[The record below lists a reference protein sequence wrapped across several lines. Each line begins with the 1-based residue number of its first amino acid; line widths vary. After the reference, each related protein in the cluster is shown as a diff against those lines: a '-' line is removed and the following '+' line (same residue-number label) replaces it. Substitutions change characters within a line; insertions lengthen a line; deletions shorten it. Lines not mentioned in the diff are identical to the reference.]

1 MPNEATAPGAGAKRG
16 VSLTGSIS
24 FQFFSFI
31 AMLLLILLVLLNI
44 FPYVST
50 RDAVYQEKEKA
61 MESQGS
67 MLASALA
74 GLDRPDEENVAEVL
88 RLLDMQGFE
97 RVTVTDAN
105 GLAIYDTDGGSDGM
119 DAEPDL
125 KTALS
130 GKTVFRS
137 VFRDASFLSSYAIP
151 ISGQRDITGAV
162 FLRENDAE
170 RGQIL
175 RELKLQIRVIS
186 MVIALAALGMAAIYG
201 TTVLGKLRQLSNAI
215 RVVSGGDYKYR
226 MEVSGKDELAELSRE
241 FNALTA
247 YLEDTERQRR
257 RFVSDAS
264 HELKTPLAS
273 IRLLADSIVQTDNMD
288 TDTMREFVSDIGNE
302 AERLQH
308 MTEDLLSLSRM
319 DDDIKIVP
327 EPVDV
332 KKSVLDAITLLR
344 PVAAER
350 QVTLN
355 AELDDG
361 CMVLAT
367 KDNMH
372 HIVFNLLENAVK
384 YNFPEGSVTAKLHAE
399 DGNVLLT
406 VEDTGVG
413 IPEDERYNIFGRFYR
428 IDKAR
433 SREAGGSGLGL
444 SIVHDAV
451 KTHGGSIAVGANEP
465 RGSRFIVTF
474 PQYKG

>member
-1 MPNEATAPGAGAKRG
+1 MPNENAAPAGAKKIIN
-16 VSLTGSIS
+16 TGSIS

-31 AMLLLILLVLLNI
+31 AMLLAVLLVMLNV

-61 MESQGS
+61 MESQAS
-67 MLASALA
+67 TLASALT
-74 GLDRPDEENVAEVL
+74 GLERPDEENVAEVL

-97 RVTVTDAN
+97 RVTIAN
-105 GLAIYDTDGGSDGM
+105 VDGYAVYDSDG
-119 DAEPDL
+119 AGGEEVEPDL
-125 KTALS
+125 LTALE

-137 VFRDASFLSSYAIP
+137 VFRDGSFLSSYAIP
-151 ISGQRDITGAV
+151 IASARDITGAV

-175 RELKLQIRVIS
+175 RELKLQIRVLSI
-186 MVIALAALGMAAIYG
+186 VIALAALVMAGLYG

-215 RVVSGGDYKYR
+215 RIVSGGNYKYR
-226 MEVSGKDELAELSRE
+226 MEVHGKDELAELGRE

-273 IRLLADSIVQTDNMD
+273 IRLLSDSIVQTENMD
-288 TDTMREFVSDIGNE
+288 VETMREFVSDIGNE

-332 KKSVLDAITLLR
+332 KKSVLDAMALLR
-344 PVAAER
+344 PVAAEK
-350 QVTLN
+350 QVALHSD
-355 AELDDG
+355 LDDG
-361 CMVLAT
+361 CIVLAT

-384 YNFPEGSVTAKLHAE
+384 YNFPEGSVTASLHAA
-399 DGNVLLT
+399 DGSVQLT
-406 VEDTGVG
+406 VADTGVG
-413 IPEDERYNIFGRFYR
+413 IPEP
-428 IDKAR
+428 
-433 SREAGGSGLGL
+433 LL
-444 SIVHDAV
+444 SL
-451 KTHGGSIAVGANEP
+451 
-465 RGSRFIVTF
+465 
-474 PQYKG
+474 

>member
-1 MPNEATAPGAGAKRG
+1 MPNEATAPKKGAKNG
-16 VSLTGSIS
+16 VSITGSIS

-31 AMLLLILLVLLNI
+31 ALLLLILLLLLNI

-61 MESQGS
+61 MESQAS
-67 MLASALA
+67 TLASALA
-74 GLDRPDEENVAEVL
+74 GLERPDEENVAEVL

-97 RVTVTDAN
+97 RVTVTDRN
-105 GLAIYDTDGGSDGM
+105 GAAVYDTDGGDG
-119 DAEPDL
+119 
-125 KTALS
+125 S
-130 GKTVFRS
+130 
-137 VFRDASFLSSYAIP
+137 
-151 ISGQRDITGAV
+151 GAV

-186 MVIALAALGMAAIYG
+186 IVIALAALGLAAIYG

-215 RVVSGGDYKYR
+215 RVVSGGNYKYR
-226 MEVSGKDELAELSRE
+226 VEVSGKDELAELSRE

-273 IRLLADSIVQTDNMD
+273 IRLLADSIVQTENMD

-319 DDDIKIVP
+319 DDDIQIVP

-332 KKSVLDAITLLR
+332 KKSVLDAIALLR
-344 PVAAER
+344 PVAAEK

-355 AELDDG
+355 AELDDN
-361 CMVLAT
+361 CLVLAT
-367 KDNMH
+367 KDNLH

-399 DGNVLLT
+399 NGNVQLS

-451 KTHGGSIAVGANEP
+451 KAHGGSIAVGANEP
-465 RGSRFIVTF
+465 RGSVFIVTF
-474 PQYKG
+474 PQYRG

>member
-1 MPNEATAPGAGAKRG
+1 MLNESAAPAGAKKIIN
-16 VSLTGSIS
+16 TGSIS

-31 AMLLLILLVLLNI
+31 AMLLAVLLVMLNV

-61 MESQGS
+61 MESQAS
-67 MLASALA
+67 TLASALT
-74 GLDRPDEENVAEVL
+74 GLEQPDEENVAEVL

-97 RVTVTDAN
+97 RVTIAN
-105 GLAIYDTDGGSDGM
+105 VDGYAVYDSDGTGGEEV
-119 DAEPDL
+119 EPDL
-125 KTALS
+125 LTALE

-137 VFRDASFLSSYAIP
+137 VFRDGSFLSSYAIP
-151 ISGQRDITGAV
+151 IASARDITGAV

-175 RELKLQIRVIS
+175 RELKLQIRVLSI
-186 MVIALAALGMAAIYG
+186 VIALAALVMAALYG
-201 TTVLGKLRQLSNAI
+201 TTVLGKLKQLSNAI
-215 RVVSGGDYKYR
+215 RIVSGGNYKYR
-226 MEVSGKDELAELSRE
+226 MEVQGKDELAELGRE

-273 IRLLADSIVQTDNMD
+273 IRLLSDSIVQTENMD
-288 TDTMREFVSDIGNE
+288 VETMREFVSDIGNE

-332 KKSVLDAITLLR
+332 KKSVLDAMALLR
-344 PVAAER
+344 PVAAEK
-350 QVTLN
+350 QVALHSD
-355 AELDDG
+355 LDDG
-361 CMVLAT
+361 CIVLAT

-384 YNFPEGSVTAKLHAE
+384 YNFPEGSVTASLHAA
-399 DGNVLLT
+399 DGSVQLT
-406 VEDTGVG
+406 VADTGVG

-451 KTHGGSIAVGANEP
+451 KAHGGTIQVGANEP
-465 RGSRFIVTF
+465 HGSVFIVTF
-474 PQYKG
+474 PQYTG

>member
-1 MPNEATAPGAGAKRG
+1 MPNEASAPKTGARRG
-16 VSLTGSIS
+16 INTGSIS

-31 AMLLLILLVLLNI
+31 GMLLLILLLMLNI

-61 MESQGS
+61 MESQAS
-67 MLASALA
+67 TLASALA
-74 GLDRPDEENVAEVL
+74 GLEKPDEENVAEVL

-97 RVTVTDAN
+97 RVTVADRN
-105 GLAIYDTDGGSDGM
+105 GVAVYDSDEGLSGSET
-119 DAEPDL
+119 EPDML
-125 KTALS
+125 LALS

-137 VFRDASFLSSYAIP
+137 IFRDASFLSSYAIP
-151 ISGQRDITGAV
+151 ISNRLKITGAV

-186 MVIALAALGMAAIYG
+186 VVIALAALGLTAIYA

-226 MEVSGKDELAELSRE
+226 MEVSGKDELSELSRE

-273 IRLLADSIVQTDNMD
+273 IRLLADSIVQTENMD

-327 EPVDV
+327 EPVDA
-332 KKSVLDAITLLR
+332 KKSVQDAMTLLR
-344 PVAAER
+344 PVAAEK

-355 AELDDG
+355 AELEDG

-367 KDNMH
+367 KSNMH

-384 YNFPEGSVTAKLHAE
+384 YNFPGGSVTAKLRAE
-399 DGNVLLT
+399 NGNVQLT

-451 KTHGGSIAVGANEP
+451 KAHGGSIAVGANEP
-465 RGSRFIVTF
+465 QGSRFIVTF

>member
-1 MPNEATAPGAGAKRG
+1 MPNESAAPAGAKKIIN
-16 VSLTGSIS
+16 TGSIS

-31 AMLLLILLVLLNI
+31 AMLLAVLLVMLNV

-61 MESQGS
+61 MESQAS
-67 MLASALA
+67 TLASALT
-74 GLDRPDEENVAEVL
+74 GLEQPDEENVAEVL

-97 RVTVTDAN
+97 RVTIAN
-105 GLAIYDTDGGSDGM
+105 VDGYAVYDSDG
-119 DAEPDL
+119 AGGEEVEPDL
-125 KTALS
+125 LTALE

-137 VFRDASFLSSYAIP
+137 VFRDGSFLSSYAIP
-151 ISGQRDITGAV
+151 IASARDITGAV

-175 RELKLQIRVIS
+175 RELKLQIRVLSI
-186 MVIALAALGMAAIYG
+186 VIALAALVMAALYG
-201 TTVLGKLRQLSNAI
+201 TTVLGKLKQLSNAI
-215 RVVSGGDYKYR
+215 RIVSGGNYKYR
-226 MEVSGKDELAELSRE
+226 MEVQGKDELAELGRE

-273 IRLLADSIVQTDNMD
+273 IRLLSDSIVQTENMD
-288 TDTMREFVSDIGNE
+288 VETMREFVSDIGNE

-332 KKSVLDAITLLR
+332 KKSVLDAMALLR
-344 PVAAER
+344 PVAAEK
-350 QVTLN
+350 QVALHSD
-355 AELDDG
+355 LDDG
-361 CMVLAT
+361 CIVLAT

-384 YNFPEGSVTAKLHAE
+384 YNFPEGSVTASLHAA
-399 DGNVLLT
+399 DGNVQLT
-406 VEDTGVG
+406 VADTGVG

-451 KTHGGSIAVGANEP
+451 KAHGGTIQVGANEP
-465 RGSRFIVTF
+465 HGSVFIVTF
-474 PQYKG
+474 PQYTG

>member
-1 MPNEATAPGAGAKRG
+1 MPNESAAPAGAKKIIN
-16 VSLTGSIS
+16 TGSIS

-31 AMLLLILLVLLNI
+31 AMLLAVLLVMLNV

-50 RDAVYQEKEKA
+50 RDAVYQEKERA
-61 MESQGS
+61 MESQAS
-67 MLASALA
+67 TLASALT
-74 GLDRPDEENVAEVL
+74 GLERPDEENVAEVL

-97 RVTVTDAN
+97 RVTIAN
-105 GLAIYDTDGGSDGM
+105 VDGYAVYDSDGTGGEEV
-119 DAEPDL
+119 EPDL
-125 KTALS
+125 LTALE

-137 VFRDASFLSSYAIP
+137 VFRDGSFLSSYAIP
-151 ISGQRDITGAV
+151 IASARDITGAV

-175 RELKLQIRVIS
+175 RELKLQIRVLSI
-186 MVIALAALGMAAIYG
+186 VIALAALVMAALYG
-201 TTVLGKLRQLSNAI
+201 TTVLGKLKQLSNAI
-215 RVVSGGDYKYR
+215 RIVSGGNYKYR
-226 MEVSGKDELAELSRE
+226 MEVQGKDELAELGRE

-273 IRLLADSIVQTDNMD
+273 IRLLSDSIVQTENMD
-288 TDTMREFVSDIGNE
+288 VETMREFVSDIGNE

-332 KKSVLDAITLLR
+332 KKSVLDAMALLR
-344 PVAAER
+344 PVAAEK
-350 QVTLN
+350 QVALHSD
-355 AELDDG
+355 LDDG
-361 CMVLAT
+361 CIVLAT

-384 YNFPEGSVTAKLHAE
+384 YNFPEGSVTASLHAA
-399 DGNVLLT
+399 DGSVQLT
-406 VEDTGVG
+406 VADTGVG

-451 KTHGGSIAVGANEP
+451 KAHGGTIQVGANEP
-465 RGSRFIVTF
+465 HGSVFIVTF
-474 PQYKG
+474 PQYTG

>member
-1 MPNEATAPGAGAKRG
+1 MPNESAAPAGAKKIIN
-16 VSLTGSIS
+16 TGSIS

-31 AMLLLILLVLLNI
+31 AMLLAVLLVMLNV

-61 MESQGS
+61 MESQAS
-67 MLASALA
+67 TLASALT
-74 GLDRPDEENVAEVL
+74 GLEQPDEENVAEVL

-97 RVTVTDAN
+97 RVTIAN
-105 GLAIYDTDGGSDGM
+105 VDGYAVYDSDGTGGEEV
-119 DAEPDL
+119 EPDL
-125 KTALS
+125 LTALE

-137 VFRDASFLSSYAIP
+137 VFRDGSFLSSYAIP
-151 ISGQRDITGAV
+151 IASARDITGAV

-175 RELKLQIRVIS
+175 RELKLQIRVLSI
-186 MVIALAALGMAAIYG
+186 VIALAALVMAALYG
-201 TTVLGKLRQLSNAI
+201 TTVLGKLKQLSNAI
-215 RVVSGGDYKYR
+215 RIVSGGNYKYR
-226 MEVSGKDELAELSRE
+226 MEVQGKDELAELGRE

-273 IRLLADSIVQTDNMD
+273 IRLLSDSIVQTENMD
-288 TDTMREFVSDIGNE
+288 VETMREFVSDIGNE

-332 KKSVLDAITLLR
+332 KKSVLDAMALLR
-344 PVAAER
+344 PVAAEK
-350 QVTLN
+350 QVALHSD
-355 AELDDG
+355 LDDG
-361 CMVLAT
+361 CIVLAT

-384 YNFPEGSVTAKLHAE
+384 YNFPEGSVTASLHAA
-399 DGNVLLT
+399 DGSVQLT
-406 VEDTGVG
+406 VTDTGVG

-451 KTHGGSIAVGANEP
+451 KAHGGTIQVGANEP
-465 RGSRFIVTF
+465 QGSVFIVTF
-474 PQYKG
+474 PQYTG

>member
-1 MPNEATAPGAGAKRG
+1 MPNENAAPAGAKKIIN
-16 VSLTGSIS
+16 TGSIS

-31 AMLLLILLVLLNI
+31 AMLLAVLLVMLNV

-61 MESQGS
+61 MESQAS
-67 MLASALA
+67 TLASALT
-74 GLDRPDEENVAEVL
+74 GLEQPDEENVAEVL

-97 RVTVTDAN
+97 RVTIAN
-105 GLAIYDTDGGSDGM
+105 VDGYAVYDSDGA
-119 DAEPDL
+119 DGEEVEPDL
-125 KTALS
+125 LTALE

-137 VFRDASFLSSYAIP
+137 VFRDGSFLSSYAIP
-151 ISGQRDITGAV
+151 IASARDITGAV

-175 RELKLQIRVIS
+175 RELKLQIRVLSI
-186 MVIALAALGMAAIYG
+186 VIALAALVMAALYG
-201 TTVLGKLRQLSNAI
+201 TTVLGKLKQLSNAI
-215 RVVSGGDYKYR
+215 RIVSGGNYKYR
-226 MEVSGKDELAELSRE
+226 MEVQGKDELAELGRE

-273 IRLLADSIVQTDNMD
+273 IRLLSDSIVQTENMD
-288 TDTMREFVSDIGNE
+288 VETMREFVSDIGNE

-332 KKSVLDAITLLR
+332 KKSVLDAMALLR
-344 PVAAER
+344 PVAAEK
-350 QVTLN
+350 QVALHSD
-355 AELDDG
+355 LDDG
-361 CMVLAT
+361 CIVLAT

-384 YNFPEGSVTAKLHAE
+384 YNFPEGSVTASLHAA
-399 DGNVLLT
+399 DGNVQLT
-406 VEDTGVG
+406 VADTGVG

-444 SIVHDAV
+444 SIVHDAE
-451 KTHGGSIAVGANEP
+451 KAHGGTIQVGANEP
-465 RGSRFIVTF
+465 HGSVFIVTF

>member
-1 MPNEATAPGAGAKRG
+1 MPNENTSAKK
-16 VSLTGSIS
+16 LINTGSIS
-24 FQFFSFI
+24 FQFIVFI
-31 AMLLLILLVLLNI
+31 GLLLVVLLIMLNI

-61 MESQGS
+61 MESQAS
-67 MLASALA
+67 MLASALT
-74 GLDRPDEENVAEVL
+74 GLERPDEENVAEVL
-88 RLLDMQGFE
+88 RLLDMQGYE
-97 RVTVTDAN
+97 RVTIADKAGSAV
-105 GLAIYDTDGGSDGM
+105 YDSDGGGSRDGV
-119 DAEPDL
+119 EPDL
-125 KTALS
+125 LTALS

-137 VFRDASFLSSYAIP
+137 IFRDESFHSSYAIP
-151 ISGQRDITGAV
+151 IGNHKSITGAV

-170 RGQIL
+170 RGKIL
-175 RELKLQIRVIS
+175 HELQVQIRVLSI
-186 MVIALAALGMAAIYG
+186 VIAFAALAMAGVYG

-226 MEVSGKDELAELSRE
+226 IAVSGKDELAELSRE
-241 FNALTA
+241 FNELTA
-247 YLEDTERQRR
+247 RLEDTERQRR

-273 IRLLADSIVQTDNMD
+273 IRLLADSIVQTENMD
-288 TDTMREFVSDIGNE
+288 VETMREFVSDIGNE

-319 DDDIKIVP
+319 DDDIQIVP

-332 KKSVLDAITLLR
+332 KKVTLDAINLLR
-344 PVAAER
+344 PVAAEK

-361 CMVLAT
+361 CLVLAT

-384 YNFPEGSVTAKLHAE
+384 YNFPEGSVTAKLHKE
-399 DGNVLLT
+399 DDTVQLT

-451 KTHGGSIAVGANEP
+451 KAHGGSIAVGANEP
-465 RGSRFIVTF
+465 RGSRFIVSF
-474 PQYKG
+474 PAYKG

>member
-1 MPNEATAPGAGAKRG
+1 MPNESAAPAGAKKIIN
-16 VSLTGSIS
+16 TGSIS

-31 AMLLLILLVLLNI
+31 AMLLAVLLVMLNV

-61 MESQGS
+61 MESQAS
-67 MLASALA
+67 TLASALT
-74 GLDRPDEENVAEVL
+74 GLEQPDEENVAEVL

-97 RVTVTDAN
+97 RVTIAN
-105 GLAIYDTDGGSDGM
+105 VDGYAVYDSDGTGGEEV
-119 DAEPDL
+119 EPDL
-125 KTALS
+125 LTALE

-137 VFRDASFLSSYAIP
+137 VFRDGSFLSSYAIP
-151 ISGQRDITGAV
+151 IASARDITGAV

-175 RELKLQIRVIS
+175 RELKLQIRVLSI
-186 MVIALAALGMAAIYG
+186 VIALAALVMAALYG

-215 RVVSGGDYKYR
+215 RIVSGGNYKYR
-226 MEVSGKDELAELSRE
+226 MEVQGKDELAELGRE

-273 IRLLADSIVQTDNMD
+273 IRLLSDSIVQTENMD
-288 TDTMREFVSDIGNE
+288 VETMREFVSDIGNE

-332 KKSVLDAITLLR
+332 KKSVLDAMALLR
-344 PVAAER
+344 PVAAEK
-350 QVTLN
+350 QVALHSD
-355 AELDDG
+355 LDDG
-361 CMVLAT
+361 CIVLAT

-384 YNFPEGSVTAKLHAE
+384 YNFPEGSVTASLHAA
-399 DGNVLLT
+399 DGSVQLT
-406 VEDTGVG
+406 VADTGVG

-451 KTHGGSIAVGANEP
+451 KAHGGTIQVGANEP
-465 RGSRFIVTF
+465 HGSVFIVTF
-474 PQYKG
+474 PQYTG

>member
-1 MPNEATAPGAGAKRG
+1 MPNENAAPAGANKIIN
-16 VSLTGSIS
+16 TGSIS

-31 AMLLLILLVLLNI
+31 AMLLAVLLVMLNV

-61 MESQGS
+61 MESQAS
-67 MLASALA
+67 TLASALT
-74 GLDRPDEENVAEVL
+74 GLEQPDEENVAEVL

-97 RVTVTDAN
+97 RVTIAN
-105 GLAIYDTDGGSDGM
+105 VDGYAVYDSDG
-119 DAEPDL
+119 AGGEEVEPDL
-125 KTALS
+125 LTALE

-137 VFRDASFLSSYAIP
+137 IFRDGSFLSSYAIP
-151 ISGQRDITGAV
+151 IASARDITGAV

-175 RELKLQIRVIS
+175 RELKLQIRVLSI
-186 MVIALAALGMAAIYG
+186 VIALAALVMAGLYG

-215 RVVSGGDYKYR
+215 RIVSGGNYKYR
-226 MEVSGKDELAELSRE
+226 MEVHGKDELAELGRE

-273 IRLLADSIVQTDNMD
+273 IRLLSDSIVQTENMD
-288 TDTMREFVSDIGNE
+288 VETMREFVSDIGNE

-332 KKSVLDAITLLR
+332 KKSVLDAMALLR

-350 QVTLN
+350 QVALHSD
-355 AELDDG
+355 LDDG
-361 CMVLAT
+361 CIVLAT

-384 YNFPEGSVTAKLHAE
+384 YNFPEGSVTASLHAA
-399 DGNVLLT
+399 DGNVQLT
-406 VEDTGVG
+406 VADTGVG

-451 KTHGGSIAVGANEP
+451 KAHGGTIQVGANEP
-465 RGSRFIVTF
+465 QGSVFIVTF

>member
-1 MPNEATAPGAGAKRG
+1 MPNENAAPKKGAER
-16 VSLTGSIS
+16 LINTGSMS
-24 FQFFSFI
+24 FQFFLFI
-31 AMLLLILLVLLNI
+31 GTLLLILLVMLNI

-61 MESQGS
+61 MESQAS
-67 MLASALA
+67 ILASALA
-74 GLDRPDEENVAEVL
+74 GLERPDEENVAEVL
-88 RLLDMQGFE
+88 RMLDMQGFE
-97 RVTVTDAN
+97 RVTIAGRSGEAV
-105 GLAIYDTDGGSDGM
+105 YDTDGGSGGEGV
-119 DAEPDL
+119 EPDL
-125 KTALS
+125 LTALE

-137 VFRDASFLSSYAIP
+137 IFRDSSFRSSYSIP
-151 ISGQRDITGAV
+151 IMSQNDIAGAV
-162 FLRENDAE
+162 YLRETDTE

-175 RELKLQIRVIS
+175 RELKLQIRVLSI
-186 MVIALAALGMAAIYG
+186 VIALAALALTGIYG
-201 TTVLGKLRQLSNAI
+201 TTVLAKLRQLSNAI
-215 RVVSGGDYKYR
+215 RIVSGGNYKYR
-226 MEVSGKDELAELSRE
+226 MEVTGKDELAELSRE
-241 FNALTA
+241 FNGLTA

-273 IRLLADSIVQTDNMD
+273 IRLLADSIVQTENMD
-288 TDTMREFVSDIGNE
+288 VDTMREFVSDIGNE

-319 DDDIKIVP
+319 DDDIQIVP

-332 KKSVLDAITLLR
+332 KKVTQDAINLLK
-344 PVAAER
+344 PVAAEQR
-350 QVTLN
+350 VTLLSDLEDN
-355 AELDDG
+355 CL
-361 CMVLAT
+361 VLAT

-384 YNFPEGSVTAKLHAE
+384 YNFPEGSVTAKLRAE
-399 DGNVLLT
+399 NGSVQLT
-406 VEDTGVG
+406 VSDTGVG

-451 KTHGGSIAVGANEP
+451 KAHGGSIAVGANEP
-465 RGSRFIVTF
+465 QGSVFIVTF

>member
-1 MPNEATAPGAGAKRG
+1 MPNESAAPAGAKKIIN
-16 VSLTGSIS
+16 TGSIS

-31 AMLLLILLVLLNI
+31 AMLLAVLLVMLNV

-61 MESQGS
+61 MESQAS
-67 MLASALA
+67 TLASALT
-74 GLDRPDEENVAEVL
+74 GLEQPDEENVAEVL

-97 RVTVTDAN
+97 RVTIAN
-105 GLAIYDTDGGSDGM
+105 VDGYAVYDSDGTGGEEV
-119 DAEPDL
+119 EPDL
-125 KTALS
+125 LTALE

-137 VFRDASFLSSYAIP
+137 VFRDGSFLSSYAIP
-151 ISGQRDITGAV
+151 IASARDITGAV

-175 RELKLQIRVIS
+175 RELKLQIRVLSI
-186 MVIALAALGMAAIYG
+186 VIALAALVMAALYG
-201 TTVLGKLRQLSNAI
+201 TTVLGKLKQLSNAI
-215 RVVSGGDYKYR
+215 RIVSGGNYKYR
-226 MEVSGKDELAELSRE
+226 MEVQGKDELAELGRE

-273 IRLLADSIVQTDNMD
+273 IRLLSDSIVQTENMD
-288 TDTMREFVSDIGNE
+288 VETMREFVSDIGNE

-332 KKSVLDAITLLR
+332 KKSVLDAMALLR
-344 PVAAER
+344 PVAAEK
-350 QVTLN
+350 QVALHSD
-355 AELDDG
+355 LDDG
-361 CMVLAT
+361 CIVLAT

-384 YNFPEGSVTAKLHAE
+384 YNFPEGSVTASLHAA
-399 DGNVLLT
+399 DGNVQLT
-406 VEDTGVG
+406 VADTGVG

-451 KTHGGSIAVGANEP
+451 KAHGGSIAVGANEP

>member
-1 MPNEATAPGAGAKRG
+1 MPNESAAPAGAKKIIN
-16 VSLTGSIS
+16 TGSIS

-31 AMLLLILLVLLNI
+31 AMLLAVLLVMLNV

-61 MESQGS
+61 MESQAS
-67 MLASALA
+67 TLASALT
-74 GLDRPDEENVAEVL
+74 GLEQPDEENVAEVL

-97 RVTVTDAN
+97 RVTIAN
-105 GLAIYDTDGGSDGM
+105 VDGYAVYDSDGTGGEEV
-119 DAEPDL
+119 EPDL
-125 KTALS
+125 LTALE

-137 VFRDASFLSSYAIP
+137 VFRDGSFLSSYAIP
-151 ISGQRDITGAV
+151 IASARDITGAV

-175 RELKLQIRVIS
+175 RELKLQIRVLSI
-186 MVIALAALGMAAIYG
+186 VIALAALVMAALYG
-201 TTVLGKLRQLSNAI
+201 TTVLGKLKQLSNAI
-215 RVVSGGDYKYR
+215 RIVSGGNYKYR
-226 MEVSGKDELAELSRE
+226 MEVQGKDELAELGRE

-273 IRLLADSIVQTDNMD
+273 IRLLSDSIVQTENMD
-288 TDTMREFVSDIGNE
+288 VETMREFVSDIGNE

-332 KKSVLDAITLLR
+332 KKSVLDAMALLR
-344 PVAAER
+344 PVAAEK
-350 QVTLN
+350 QVALHSD
-355 AELDDG
+355 LDDG
-361 CMVLAT
+361 CIVLAT

-384 YNFPEGSVTAKLHAE
+384 YNFPEGSVTASLHAA
-399 DGNVLLT
+399 DGSVQLT
-406 VEDTGVG
+406 VADTGVG

-451 KTHGGSIAVGANEP
+451 KAHGGSIAVGANEP
-465 RGSRFIVTF
+465 RGSRFIVSF
-474 PQYKG
+474 PAYKG

>member
-1 MPNEATAPGAGAKRG
+1 MPNESAAPAGAKKIIN
-16 VSLTGSIS
+16 TGSIS

-31 AMLLLILLVLLNI
+31 AMLLAVLLVMLNV

-61 MESQGS
+61 MESQAS
-67 MLASALA
+67 TLASALT
-74 GLDRPDEENVAEVL
+74 GLEQPDEENVAEVL

-97 RVTVTDAN
+97 RVTIAN
-105 GLAIYDTDGGSDGM
+105 VDGYAVYDSDGTGGEEV
-119 DAEPDL
+119 EPDL
-125 KTALS
+125 LTALE

-137 VFRDASFLSSYAIP
+137 VFRDGSFLSSYAIP
-151 ISGQRDITGAV
+151 IASARDITGAV

-175 RELKLQIRVIS
+175 RELKLQIRVLSI
-186 MVIALAALGMAAIYG
+186 VIALAALVMAALYG
-201 TTVLGKLRQLSNAI
+201 TTVLGKLKQLSNAI
-215 RVVSGGDYKYR
+215 RIVSGGNYKYR
-226 MEVSGKDELAELSRE
+226 MEVQGKDELAELGRE

-273 IRLLADSIVQTDNMD
+273 IRLLSDSIVQTENMD
-288 TDTMREFVSDIGNE
+288 VETMREFVSDIGNE

-332 KKSVLDAITLLR
+332 KKSVLDAMALLR
-344 PVAAER
+344 PVAAEK
-350 QVTLN
+350 QVALHSD
-355 AELDDG
+355 LDDG
-361 CMVLAT
+361 CIVLAT

-384 YNFPEGSVTAKLHAE
+384 YNFPEGSVTASLHAA
-399 DGNVLLT
+399 DGSVQLT
-406 VEDTGVG
+406 VADTGVG

-451 KTHGGSIAVGANEP
+451 KAHGGSIAVGANEP

>member
-1 MPNEATAPGAGAKRG
+1 MPNENAAPAGAKKIIN
-16 VSLTGSIS
+16 TGSIS

-31 AMLLLILLVLLNI
+31 AMLLAVLLVMLNV

-61 MESQGS
+61 MESQAS
-67 MLASALA
+67 TLASALT
-74 GLDRPDEENVAEVL
+74 GLEQPDEENVAEVL

-97 RVTVTDAN
+97 RVTIANVDGYAVYDA
-105 GLAIYDTDGGSDGM
+105 DGAGGEEV
-119 DAEPDL
+119 EPDL
-125 KTALS
+125 LTALE

-137 VFRDASFLSSYAIP
+137 IFRDGSFQSSYAIP
-151 ISGQRDITGAV
+151 IASARDITGAV

-175 RELKLQIRVIS
+175 RELKLQIRVLSI
-186 MVIALAALGMAAIYG
+186 VIALAALVMAGLYG

-215 RVVSGGDYKYR
+215 RIVSGGNYKYR
-226 MEVSGKDELAELSRE
+226 MEVQGKDELAELSRE

-273 IRLLADSIVQTDNMD
+273 IRLLSDSIVQTENMD
-288 TDTMREFVSDIGNE
+288 VETMREFVSDIGNE

-327 EPVDV
+327 EPVDL
-332 KKSVLDAITLLR
+332 KKITLDAVALLR

-355 AELDDG
+355 TDLDDG
-361 CMVLAT
+361 CIVLAT

-384 YNFPEGSVTAKLHAE
+384 YNFPEGSVTASLHAA
-399 DGNVLLT
+399 DGNVQLT
-406 VEDTGVG
+406 VADTGVG

-451 KTHGGSIAVGANEP
+451 KAHGGTIQVGANEP
-465 RGSRFIVTF
+465 QGSVFIVTF

>member
-1 MPNEATAPGAGAKRG
+1 MPNESAAPAGAKKIIN
-16 VSLTGSIS
+16 TGSIS

-31 AMLLLILLVLLNI
+31 AMLLAVLLVMLNV

-61 MESQGS
+61 MESQAS
-67 MLASALA
+67 TLASALT
-74 GLDRPDEENVAEVL
+74 GLEQPDEENVAEVL

-97 RVTVTDAN
+97 RVTIAN
-105 GLAIYDTDGGSDGM
+105 VDGYAVYDSDGTDGEEV
-119 DAEPDL
+119 EPDL
-125 KTALS
+125 LTALE

-137 VFRDASFLSSYAIP
+137 VFRDGSFLSSYAIP
-151 ISGQRDITGAV
+151 IASARDITGAV

-175 RELKLQIRVIS
+175 RELKLQIRVLSI
-186 MVIALAALGMAAIYG
+186 VIALAALVMAALYG
-201 TTVLGKLRQLSNAI
+201 TTVLGKLKQLSNAI
-215 RVVSGGDYKYR
+215 RIVSGGNYKYR
-226 MEVSGKDELAELSRE
+226 MEVQGKDELAELGRE

-273 IRLLADSIVQTDNMD
+273 IRLLSDSIVQTENMD
-288 TDTMREFVSDIGNE
+288 VETMREFVSDIGNE

-332 KKSVLDAITLLR
+332 KKSVLDAMALLR
-344 PVAAER
+344 PVAAEK
-350 QVTLN
+350 QVALHSD
-355 AELDDG
+355 LDDG
-361 CMVLAT
+361 CIVLAT

-384 YNFPEGSVTAKLHAE
+384 YNFPEGSVTASLHAA
-399 DGNVLLT
+399 DGSVQLT
-406 VEDTGVG
+406 VADTGVG

-451 KTHGGSIAVGANEP
+451 KAHGGSIAVGANEP
-465 RGSRFIVTF
+465 RGSRFIVSF

>member
-1 MPNEATAPGAGAKRG
+1 MPNESAAPAGAKKIIN
-16 VSLTGSIS
+16 TGSIS

-31 AMLLLILLVLLNI
+31 AMLLAVLLVMLNV

-61 MESQGS
+61 MESQAS
-67 MLASALA
+67 TLASALT
-74 GLDRPDEENVAEVL
+74 GLEQPDEENVAEVL

-97 RVTVTDAN
+97 RVTIAN
-105 GLAIYDTDGGSDGM
+105 VDGYAVYDSDGTGGEEV
-119 DAEPDL
+119 EPDL
-125 KTALS
+125 LTALE

-137 VFRDASFLSSYAIP
+137 VFRDGSFLSSYAIP
-151 ISGQRDITGAV
+151 IASARDITGAV

-175 RELKLQIRVIS
+175 RELKLQIRVLSI
-186 MVIALAALGMAAIYG
+186 VIALAALVMAALYG
-201 TTVLGKLRQLSNAI
+201 TTVLDKLKQLSNAI
-215 RVVSGGDYKYR
+215 RIVSGGNYKYR
-226 MEVSGKDELAELSRE
+226 MEVQGKDELAELGRE

-273 IRLLADSIVQTDNMD
+273 IRLLSDSIVQTENMD
-288 TDTMREFVSDIGNE
+288 VETMREFVSDIGNE

-332 KKSVLDAITLLR
+332 KKSVLDAMALLR
-344 PVAAER
+344 PVAAEK
-350 QVTLN
+350 QVALHSD
-355 AELDDG
+355 LDDG
-361 CMVLAT
+361 CIVLAT

-384 YNFPEGSVTAKLHAE
+384 YNFPEGSVTASLHAA
-399 DGNVLLT
+399 DGSVQLT
-406 VEDTGVG
+406 VADTGVG

-451 KTHGGSIAVGANEP
+451 KAHGGTIQVGANEP
-465 RGSRFIVTF
+465 HGSVFIVTF
-474 PQYKG
+474 PQYTG

>member
-1 MPNEATAPGAGAKRG
+1 MPNENAAPAGAKKIIN
-16 VSLTGSIS
+16 TGSIS

-31 AMLLLILLVLLNI
+31 AMLLAVLLVMLNV

-61 MESQGS
+61 MESQAS
-67 MLASALA
+67 TLASALT
-74 GLDRPDEENVAEVL
+74 GLEQPDEENVAEVL

-97 RVTVTDAN
+97 RVTIAN
-105 GLAIYDTDGGSDGM
+105 VDGYAVYDSDGA
-119 DAEPDL
+119 DGEEVEPDL
-125 KTALS
+125 LTALE

-137 VFRDASFLSSYAIP
+137 VFRDGSFLSSYAIP
-151 ISGQRDITGAV
+151 IASARDITGAV

-175 RELKLQIRVIS
+175 RELKLQIRVLSI
-186 MVIALAALGMAAIYG
+186 VIALAALVMAALYG
-201 TTVLGKLRQLSNAI
+201 TTVLGKLKQLSNAI
-215 RVVSGGDYKYR
+215 RIVSGGNYKYR
-226 MEVSGKDELAELSRE
+226 MEVQGKDELAELGRE

-273 IRLLADSIVQTDNMD
+273 IRLLSDSIVQTENMD
-288 TDTMREFVSDIGNE
+288 VETMREFVSDIGNE

-332 KKSVLDAITLLR
+332 KKSVLDAMALLR
-344 PVAAER
+344 PVAAEK
-350 QVTLN
+350 QVALHSD
-355 AELDDG
+355 LDDG
-361 CMVLAT
+361 CIVLAT

-384 YNFPEGSVTAKLHAE
+384 YNFPEGSVTASLHAA
-399 DGNVLLT
+399 DGNVQLT
-406 VEDTGVG
+406 VADTGVG

-451 KTHGGSIAVGANEP
+451 KAHGGTIQVGANEP
-465 RGSRFIVTF
+465 QGSVFIVTF

>member
-1 MPNEATAPGAGAKRG
+1 MPNESAAPAGAKKIIN
-16 VSLTGSIS
+16 TGSIS

-31 AMLLLILLVLLNI
+31 AMLLAVLLVMLNV

-61 MESQGS
+61 MESQAS
-67 MLASALA
+67 TLASALT
-74 GLDRPDEENVAEVL
+74 GLEQPDEENVAEVL

-97 RVTVTDAN
+97 RVTIAN
-105 GLAIYDTDGGSDGM
+105 VDGYAVYDSDGTGGEEV
-119 DAEPDL
+119 EPDL
-125 KTALS
+125 LTALE

-137 VFRDASFLSSYAIP
+137 VFRDGSFLSSYAIP
-151 ISGQRDITGAV
+151 IASARDITGAV

-175 RELKLQIRVIS
+175 RELKLQIRVLSI
-186 MVIALAALGMAAIYG
+186 VIALAALVMAALYG
-201 TTVLGKLRQLSNAI
+201 TTVLGKLKQLSNAI
-215 RVVSGGDYKYR
+215 RIVSGGNYKYR
-226 MEVSGKDELAELSRE
+226 MEVQGKAELAELGRE

-273 IRLLADSIVQTDNMD
+273 IRLLSDSIVQTENMD
-288 TDTMREFVSDIGNE
+288 VETMREFVSDIGNE

-332 KKSVLDAITLLR
+332 KKSVLDAMALLR
-344 PVAAER
+344 PVAAEK
-350 QVTLN
+350 QVALHSD
-355 AELDDG
+355 LDDG
-361 CMVLAT
+361 CIVLAT

-384 YNFPEGSVTAKLHAE
+384 YNFPEGSVTASLHAA
-399 DGNVLLT
+399 DGSVQLT
-406 VEDTGVG
+406 VTDTGVG

-451 KTHGGSIAVGANEP
+451 KAHGGTIQVGANEP
-465 RGSRFIVTF
+465 HGSVFIVTF
-474 PQYKG
+474 PQYTG

>member
-1 MPNEATAPGAGAKRG
+1 MPNESAAPAGAKKIIN
-16 VSLTGSIS
+16 TGSIS

-31 AMLLLILLVLLNI
+31 AMLLAVLLVMLNV

-61 MESQGS
+61 MESQAS
-67 MLASALA
+67 TLASALTR
-74 GLDRPDEENVAEVL
+74 LEQPDEENVAEVL

-97 RVTVTDAN
+97 RVTIAN
-105 GLAIYDTDGGSDGM
+105 VDGYAVYDSDG
-119 DAEPDL
+119 AGGEEVEPDL
-125 KTALS
+125 LTALE

-137 VFRDASFLSSYAIP
+137 VFRDGSFLSSYAIP
-151 ISGQRDITGAV
+151 IASARDITGAV

-175 RELKLQIRVIS
+175 RELKLQIRVLSI
-186 MVIALAALGMAAIYG
+186 VIALAALVMAALYG
-201 TTVLGKLRQLSNAI
+201 TTVLGKLKQLSNAI
-215 RVVSGGDYKYR
+215 RIVSGGNYKYR
-226 MEVSGKDELAELSRE
+226 MEVQGKDELAELGRE

-273 IRLLADSIVQTDNMD
+273 IRLLSDSIVQTENMD
-288 TDTMREFVSDIGNE
+288 VETMREFVSDIGNE

-332 KKSVLDAITLLR
+332 KKSVLDAMALLR
-344 PVAAER
+344 PVAAEK
-350 QVTLN
+350 QVALHSD
-355 AELDDG
+355 LDDG
-361 CMVLAT
+361 CIVLAT

-384 YNFPEGSVTAKLHAE
+384 YNFPEGSVTASLHAA
-399 DGNVLLT
+399 DGNVQLT
-406 VEDTGVG
+406 VADTGVG

-451 KTHGGSIAVGANEP
+451 KAHGGTIQVGANEP
-465 RGSRFIVTF
+465 HGSVFIVTF
-474 PQYKG
+474 PQYTG

>member
-1 MPNEATAPGAGAKRG
+1 MPNESAAPAGAKKIIN
-16 VSLTGSIS
+16 TGSIS

-31 AMLLLILLVLLNI
+31 AMLLAVLLVMLNV

-61 MESQGS
+61 MESQAS
-67 MLASALA
+67 TLASALT
-74 GLDRPDEENVAEVL
+74 GLEQPDEENVAEVL

-97 RVTVTDAN
+97 RVTIAN
-105 GLAIYDTDGGSDGM
+105 VDGYAVYDSDGTGGEEV
-119 DAEPDL
+119 EPDL
-125 KTALS
+125 LTALE

-137 VFRDASFLSSYAIP
+137 VFRDGSFLSSYAIP
-151 ISGQRDITGAV
+151 IASARDITGAV

-175 RELKLQIRVIS
+175 RELKLQIRVLSI
-186 MVIALAALGMAAIYG
+186 VIALAALVMAALYG
-201 TTVLGKLRQLSNAI
+201 TTVLGKLKQLSNAI
-215 RVVSGGDYKYR
+215 RIVSGGNYKYR
-226 MEVSGKDELAELSRE
+226 MEVQGKDELAELGRE

-257 RFVSDAS
+257 RFVADAS

-273 IRLLADSIVQTDNMD
+273 IRLLSDSIVQTENMD
-288 TDTMREFVSDIGNE
+288 VETMREFVSDIGNE

-332 KKSVLDAITLLR
+332 KKSVLDAMALLR
-344 PVAAER
+344 PVAAEK
-350 QVTLN
+350 QVALHSD
-355 AELDDG
+355 LDDG
-361 CMVLAT
+361 CIVLAT

-384 YNFPEGSVTAKLHAE
+384 YNFPEGSVTASLHAA
-399 DGNVLLT
+399 DGSVQLT
-406 VEDTGVG
+406 VADTGVG

-451 KTHGGSIAVGANEP
+451 KAHGGTIQVGANEP
-465 RGSRFIVTF
+465 HGSVFIVTF
-474 PQYKG
+474 PQYTR

>member
-1 MPNEATAPGAGAKRG
+1 M
-16 VSLTGSIS
+16 
-24 FQFFSFI
+24 
-31 AMLLLILLVLLNI
+31 
-44 FPYVST
+44 
-50 RDAVYQEKEKA
+50 
-61 MESQGS
+61 
-67 MLASALA
+67 
-74 GLDRPDEENVAEVL
+74 L

-97 RVTVTDAN
+97 RVTIAN
-105 GLAIYDTDGGSDGM
+105 VDGYAVYDSDG
-119 DAEPDL
+119 AGGEEVEPDL
-125 KTALS
+125 LTALE

-137 VFRDASFLSSYAIP
+137 IFRDGSFLSSYAIP
-151 ISGQRDITGAV
+151 IASARDITGAV

-175 RELKLQIRVIS
+175 RELKLQIRVLSI
-186 MVIALAALGMAAIYG
+186 VIALAALVMAGLYG

-215 RVVSGGDYKYR
+215 RIVSGGNYKYR
-226 MEVSGKDELAELSRE
+226 MEVHGKDELAELGRE

-273 IRLLADSIVQTDNMD
+273 IRLLSDSIVQTENMD
-288 TDTMREFVSDIGNE
+288 VETMREFVSDIGNE

-332 KKSVLDAITLLR
+332 KKSVQDAMTLLR
-344 PVAAER
+344 PVAAEKE
-350 QVTLN
+350 VTLN
-355 AELDDG
+355 AELEDG

-384 YNFPEGSVTAKLHAE
+384 YNFPGGSVTAKLRAE
-399 DGNVLLT
+399 NGNVQLT

-451 KTHGGSIAVGANEP
+451 KAHGGTIQVGANEP
-465 RGSRFIVTF
+465 HGSVFIVTF
-474 PQYKG
+474 PQYTG

>member
-1 MPNEATAPGAGAKRG
+1 MPNEAAAPGSGAKKG

-61 MESQGS
+61 MESQAS
-67 MLASALA
+67 TLASALA
-74 GLDRPDEENVAEVL
+74 GLEKPDEETVAEVL

-97 RVTVTDAN
+97 RVTVTDRDGA
-105 GLAIYDTDGGSDGM
+105 AVYDTDGGDGSES
-119 DAEPDL
+119 AELDTR
-125 KTALS
+125 TALE

-151 ISGQRDITGAV
+151 ILSQNSITGAV

-186 MVIALAALGMAAIYG
+186 VVIALSALGMAAIYG

-226 MEVSGKDELAELSRE
+226 MEVTGKDELAELSRE

-319 DDDIKIVP
+319 DDDIQIVP
-327 EPVDV
+327 EPVDM
-332 KKSVLDAITLLR
+332 KKSVLDAVALLR

-350 QVTLN
+350 QVTLST
-355 AELDDG
+355 ELDDG
-361 CMVLAT
+361 CVVLAT

-384 YNFPEGSVTAKLHAE
+384 YNFPEGSVTAKLHIV
-399 DGNVLLT
+399 DDSVQLT

-451 KTHGGSIAVGANEP
+451 KAHGGSIAVGANEP

-474 PQYKG
+474 PRYKG

>member
-1 MPNEATAPGAGAKRG
+1 MPNENAAPAGAKKIIN
-16 VSLTGSIS
+16 TGSIS

-31 AMLLLILLVLLNI
+31 AMLLAVLLVMLNV

-61 MESQGS
+61 MESQAS
-67 MLASALA
+67 TLASALT
-74 GLDRPDEENVAEVL
+74 GLERPSEENVAEVL

-97 RVTVTDAN
+97 RVTIAN
-105 GLAIYDTDGGSDGM
+105 VDGYAVYDSDG
-119 DAEPDL
+119 AGGEEVEPDL
-125 KTALS
+125 LTALE

-137 VFRDASFLSSYAIP
+137 VFRDGSFLSSYAIP
-151 ISGQRDITGAV
+151 IASARDITGAV

-175 RELKLQIRVIS
+175 RELKLQIRVLSI
-186 MVIALAALGMAAIYG
+186 VIALAALVMAGLYG

-215 RVVSGGDYKYR
+215 RIVSGGNYKYR
-226 MEVSGKDELAELSRE
+226 MEVHGKDELAELGRE

-273 IRLLADSIVQTDNMD
+273 IRLLSDSIVQTENMD
-288 TDTMREFVSDIGNE
+288 VETMREFVSDIGNE

-319 DDDIKIVP
+319 DDDIKIVT

-332 KKSVLDAITLLR
+332 KKSVLDAMALLR
-344 PVAAER
+344 PVAAEK
-350 QVTLN
+350 QVALHSD
-355 AELDDG
+355 LDDG
-361 CMVLAT
+361 CIVLAT

-384 YNFPEGSVTAKLHAE
+384 YNFPDGSVTASLHTAV
-399 DGNVLLT
+399 DSVQLT
-406 VEDTGVG
+406 VADTGVG

-451 KTHGGSIAVGANEP
+451 KAHGGTIQVGANEP
-465 RGSRFIVTF
+465 QGSVFIVTF

>member
-1 MPNEATAPGAGAKRG
+1 MPNESAAPAGAKKIIN
-16 VSLTGSIS
+16 TGSIS

-31 AMLLLILLVLLNI
+31 AMLLAVLLVMLNV

-61 MESQGS
+61 MESQAS
-67 MLASALA
+67 TLASALT
-74 GLDRPDEENVAEVL
+74 GLEQPDEENVAEVL

-97 RVTVTDAN
+97 RVTIAN
-105 GLAIYDTDGGSDGM
+105 VDGYAVYDSDGTGGEEV
-119 DAEPDL
+119 EPDL
-125 KTALS
+125 LTALE

-137 VFRDASFLSSYAIP
+137 VFRDGSFLSSYAIP
-151 ISGQRDITGAV
+151 IASARDITGAV

-175 RELKLQIRVIS
+175 RELKLQIRVLSI
-186 MVIALAALGMAAIYG
+186 VIALAALVMAALYG

-215 RVVSGGDYKYR
+215 RIVSGGNYKYR
-226 MEVSGKDELAELSRE
+226 MEVQGKDELAELGRE

-273 IRLLADSIVQTDNMD
+273 IRLLSDSIVQTENMD
-288 TDTMREFVSDIGNE
+288 VETMREFVSDIGNE

-332 KKSVLDAITLLR
+332 KKSVLDAMALLR
-344 PVAAER
+344 PVAAEK
-350 QVTLN
+350 QVALHSD
-355 AELDDG
+355 LDDG
-361 CMVLAT
+361 CIVLAT

-384 YNFPEGSVTAKLHAE
+384 YNFPEGSVTASLHAA
-399 DGNVLLT
+399 DGSVQLT
-406 VEDTGVG
+406 VADTGVG
-413 IPEDERYNIFGRFYR
+413 IPEDERYNIFGRCYR

-451 KTHGGSIAVGANEP
+451 KAHGGTIQVGANEP
-465 RGSRFIVTF
+465 HGSVFIVTF
-474 PQYKG
+474 PQYTG

>member
-1 MPNEATAPGAGAKRG
+1 MPNESAAPAGAKKIIN
-16 VSLTGSIS
+16 TGSIS

-31 AMLLLILLVLLNI
+31 AMLLAVLLVMLNV

-61 MESQGS
+61 MESQAS
-67 MLASALA
+67 TLASALT
-74 GLDRPDEENVAEVL
+74 GLEQPDEENVAEVL

-97 RVTVTDAN
+97 RVTIAN
-105 GLAIYDTDGGSDGM
+105 VDGYAVYDSDGTGGEEV
-119 DAEPDL
+119 EPDL
-125 KTALS
+125 LTALE

-137 VFRDASFLSSYAIP
+137 VFRDGSFLSSYAIP
-151 ISGQRDITGAV
+151 IASARDITGAV

-175 RELKLQIRVIS
+175 RELKLQIRVLSI
-186 MVIALAALGMAAIYG
+186 VIALAALVMAALYG
-201 TTVLGKLRQLSNAI
+201 TTVLGKLKQLSNAI
-215 RVVSGGDYKYR
+215 RIVSGGNYKYR
-226 MEVSGKDELAELSRE
+226 MEVQGKDELAELGRE

-273 IRLLADSIVQTDNMD
+273 IRLLSDSIVQTENMD
-288 TDTMREFVSDIGNE
+288 VETMREFVTDIGNE

-332 KKSVLDAITLLR
+332 KKSVLDAMALLR
-344 PVAAER
+344 PVAAEK
-350 QVTLN
+350 QVALHSD
-355 AELDDG
+355 LDDG
-361 CMVLAT
+361 CIVLAT

-384 YNFPEGSVTAKLHAE
+384 YNYPEGSVTASLHAA
-399 DGNVLLT
+399 DGSVQLT
-406 VEDTGVG
+406 VADTGVG

-451 KTHGGSIAVGANEP
+451 KAHGGTIQVGANEP
-465 RGSRFIVTF
+465 HGSVFIVTF
-474 PQYKG
+474 PQYTG

>member
-1 MPNEATAPGAGAKRG
+1 MPTERKKKFIN
-16 VSLTGSIS
+16 TGSMR

-31 AMLLLILLVLLNI
+31 GLLLLILLLLLNLY
-44 FPYVST
+44 PYFST
-50 RDAVYQEKEKA
+50 RDAVYQEKEKS
-61 MESQGS
+61 MESQAAT
-67 MLASALA
+67 LASALA
-74 GLDRPDEENVAEVL
+74 GLTRPDQEGVAEVL
-88 RLLDMQGFE
+88 RLLDIRDYD
-97 RVTVTDAN
+97 RVIVTDREGN
-105 GLAIYDTDGGSDGM
+105 MIYNVGSGE
-119 DAEPDL
+119 ALIVDL
-125 KTALS
+125 ETALG

-137 VFRDASFLSSYAIP
+137 ALRGESFSSSYTMP
-151 ISGQRDITGAV
+151 ISAQGTITGAV
-162 FLRENDAE
+162 LLHEDDDE

-175 RELKLQIRVIS
+175 HDLQVQIRVVS
-186 MVIALAALGMAAIYG
+186 LLIAASAIVMAFIYG
-201 TTVLGKLRQLSNAI
+201 STVLRKLRQLSDSMKIVA
-215 RVVSGGDYKYR
+215 GGDYKYR
-226 MEVSGKDELAELSRE
+226 MNTTGTDELAELGRE
-241 FNALTA
+241 FNDLTA
-247 YLEDTERQRR
+247 RLDDTERQRR

-273 IRLLADSIVQTDNMD
+273 IRLLADSIVQTENMD
-288 TDTMREFVSDIGNE
+288 VETMREFVSDIGNE

-319 DDDIKIVP
+319 DDDIQIVP

-332 KKSVLDAITLLR
+332 KKVTLDAINLLR
-344 PVAAER
+344 PVAAEK

-361 CMVLAT
+361 CLVLAT
-367 KDNMH
+367 RDNMH

-384 YNFPEGSVTAKLHAE
+384 YNFPEGSVTAKLHKE
-399 DGNVLLT
+399 GDTVQLT

-451 KTHGGSIAVGANEP
+451 KAHGGSIAVGANEP
-465 RGSRFIVTF
+465 RGSRFIVSF
-474 PQYKG
+474 PAYKG

>member
-1 MPNEATAPGAGAKRG
+1 MPNESAAPAGAKKIIN
-16 VSLTGSIS
+16 TGSIS

-31 AMLLLILLVLLNI
+31 AMLLAVLLVMLNV

-61 MESQGS
+61 MESQAS
-67 MLASALA
+67 TLASALT
-74 GLDRPDEENVAEVL
+74 GLEQPDEENVAEVL

-97 RVTVTDAN
+97 RVTIAN
-105 GLAIYDTDGGSDGM
+105 VDGYAVYDSDGTGGEEV
-119 DAEPDL
+119 EPDL
-125 KTALS
+125 LTALE

-137 VFRDASFLSSYAIP
+137 VFRDGSFLSSYAIP
-151 ISGQRDITGAV
+151 IASARDITGAV

-175 RELKLQIRVIS
+175 RELKLQIRVLSI
-186 MVIALAALGMAAIYG
+186 VIALAALVMAALYG
-201 TTVLGKLRQLSNAI
+201 TTVLGKLKQLSNAI
-215 RVVSGGDYKYR
+215 RIVSGGNYKYR
-226 MEVSGKDELAELSRE
+226 MEVQGKDELAELGRE

-273 IRLLADSIVQTDNMD
+273 IRLLSDSIVQTENMD
-288 TDTMREFVSDIGNE
+288 VETMREFVSDIGNE

-332 KKSVLDAITLLR
+332 KKSVLDAMALLR
-344 PVAAER
+344 PVAAEK
-350 QVTLN
+350 QVALHSD
-355 AELDDG
+355 LDDG
-361 CMVLAT
+361 CIVLAT

-384 YNFPEGSVTAKLHAE
+384 YNFPEGSVTASLHAA
-399 DGNVLLT
+399 DGSVQLT
-406 VEDTGVG
+406 VADTGVG

-451 KTHGGSIAVGANEP
+451 KAHGGTIQVGANEP
-465 RGSRFIVTF
+465 QGSVFIVTF
-474 PQYKG
+474 PQYTG

>member
-1 MPNEATAPGAGAKRG
+1 MPNENAAPAGAKKIIN
-16 VSLTGSIS
+16 TGSIS

-31 AMLLLILLVLLNI
+31 AMLLAVLLVMLNV

-61 MESQGS
+61 MESQAS
-67 MLASALA
+67 TLASALT
-74 GLDRPDEENVAEVL
+74 GLERPDEENVAEVL

-97 RVTVTDAN
+97 RVTIAN
-105 GLAIYDTDGGSDGM
+105 VDGYAVYDSDG
-119 DAEPDL
+119 AGGEEVEPDL
-125 KTALS
+125 LTALE

-137 VFRDASFLSSYAIP
+137 IFRDGSFLSSYAIP
-151 ISGQRDITGAV
+151 IASARDITGAV

-175 RELKLQIRVIS
+175 RELKLQIRVLSI
-186 MVIALAALGMAAIYG
+186 VIALAALVMAGLYG

-215 RVVSGGDYKYR
+215 RIVSGGNYKYR
-226 MEVSGKDELAELSRE
+226 MEVHGKDELAELGRE

-273 IRLLADSIVQTDNMD
+273 IRLLSDSIVQTENMD
-288 TDTMREFVSDIGNE
+288 VETMREFVSDIGNE

-332 KKSVLDAITLLR
+332 KKSVLDAMALLR

-350 QVTLN
+350 QVALHSD
-355 AELDDG
+355 LDDG
-361 CMVLAT
+361 CIVLAT

-384 YNFPEGSVTAKLHAE
+384 YNFPEGSVTASLHAA
-399 DGNVLLT
+399 DGNVQLT
-406 VEDTGVG
+406 VADTGVG

-451 KTHGGSIAVGANEP
+451 KAHGGTIQVGANEP
-465 RGSRFIVTF
+465 QGSVFIVTF

>member
-1 MPNEATAPGAGAKRG
+1 MPNENAAPAGAKKIIN
-16 VSLTGSIS
+16 TGSIS

-31 AMLLLILLVLLNI
+31 AMLLAVLLVMLNV

-61 MESQGS
+61 MESQAS
-67 MLASALA
+67 TLASALT
-74 GLDRPDEENVAEVL
+74 GLERPDEENVAEVL

-97 RVTVTDAN
+97 RVTIAN
-105 GLAIYDTDGGSDGM
+105 VDGYAVYDSDG
-119 DAEPDL
+119 AGGEEVEPDL
-125 KTALS
+125 LTALE

-137 VFRDASFLSSYAIP
+137 IFRDGSFLSSYAIP
-151 ISGQRDITGAV
+151 IASARDITGAV

-175 RELKLQIRVIS
+175 RELKLQIRVLSI
-186 MVIALAALGMAAIYG
+186 VIALAALVMAGLYG

-215 RVVSGGDYKYR
+215 RIVSGGNYKYR
-226 MEVSGKDELAELSRE
+226 MEVHGKDELAELGRE

-264 HELKTPLAS
+264 HDLKTPLAS
-273 IRLLADSIVQTDNMD
+273 IRLLSDSIVQTENMD
-288 TDTMREFVSDIGNE
+288 VETMREFVSDIGNE

-332 KKSVLDAITLLR
+332 KKSVLDAMALLR

-350 QVTLN
+350 QVSLH
-355 AELDDG
+355 ADLDDG
-361 CMVLAT
+361 CIVLAT

-384 YNFPEGSVTAKLHAE
+384 YNFPGGSVTASLHAA
-399 DGNVLLT
+399 DGNVQLT
-406 VEDTGVG
+406 VADTGVG

-451 KTHGGSIAVGANEP
+451 KAHGGTIQVGANEP
-465 RGSRFIVTF
+465 QGSVFIVTF